1 MNDHSIFIGCSAYID
16 TAIISLGVVDI
27 KTILPQ
33 CGASLREGGWGRSG
47 PFNLRGWV
55 TQ

>member
-1 MNDHSIFIGCSAYID
+1 MYDHSIFVGRSAYID
-16 TAIISLGVVDI
+16 TSVISLRIINI
-27 KTILPQ
+27 KTILPH